1 MKKALFYPALVA
13 LILANLIVYSCQKEN
28 VVTAVPVTTDQE
40 VGDRAAPCSPIN
52 IANGVGLVICGID
65 NGAGSCSNPC
75 NGAIAS
81 SSDNVVASP
90 QGFPFLNSNVIS
102 LTNTTGAPITCGIFA
117 GTCAGIVA
125 TIPVGSIR
133 VFRVTFNPFTGCCV
147 VTPGC

>member
-1 MKKALFYPALVA
+1 MKKALFYPALVV
-13 LILANLIVYSCQKEN
+13 LILANVIVYSCQKEH
-28 VVTAVPVTTDQE
+28 VVTAVPVTTNQE

-52 IANGVGLVICGID
+52 IANGAGLVICGID
-65 NGAGSCSNPC
+65 NGTMNCPNPC
-75 NGAIAS
+75 TALPSTSELI
-81 SSDNVVASP
+81 VANAAA
-90 QGFPFLNSNVIS
+90 FPFLNSNVIS

>member
-1 MKKALFYPALVA
+1 MKKALFYPALVV
-13 LILANLIVYSCQKEN
+13 LILANVIVYSCQKEH
-28 VVTAVPVTTDQE
+28 VVTAVPVTTNQE

-75 NGAIAS
+75 TALPSTSELI
-81 SSDNVVASP
+81 VANAAA
-90 QGFPFLNSNVIS
+90 FPFLNSNVIS
-102 LTNTTGAPITCGIFA
+102 LTNPTGADITCGIFA

-125 TIPVGSIR
+125 TIPAGGVRI
-133 VFRVTFNPFTGCCV
+133 FRVTLSMTGCCV